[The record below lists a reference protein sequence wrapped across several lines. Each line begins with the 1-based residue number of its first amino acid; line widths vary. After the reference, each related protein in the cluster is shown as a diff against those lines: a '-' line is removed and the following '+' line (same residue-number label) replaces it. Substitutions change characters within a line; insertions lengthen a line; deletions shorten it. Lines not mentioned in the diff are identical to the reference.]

1 MRAQG
6 DGDEHLSVHVRPAS
20 WDDVQ
25 VCLTIEMAYITSEV
39 WQLRIGPDAGPS
51 GVTVDF
57 RPVRLTRRLEVPYP
71 RTVDELQTLWQQ
83 GVNDLLVAEWE
94 DRVVGFVDLAVPP
107 AQDTVWLHNLVV
119 DRPLRRRGV
128 GSTLL
133 GAAAAWA
140 RERGIR
146 RLLLEAPTKNS
157 PAIHFCFTH
166 GAEFCGFRDRYYANH
181 DIAVFFEYRIM

>member
-1 MRAQG
+1 MTQG
-6 DGDEHLSVHVRPAS
+6 QHHLQANVHVRPAS

-25 VCLTIEMAYITSEV
+25 ACLAVEMAYVTSEV
-39 WQLRIGPDAGPS
+39 WQLRVDSGTGPD
-51 GVTVDF
+51 GVTVQF
-57 RPVRLTRRLEVPYP
+57 RAVRLTRQVEVPYP
-71 RTVDELQTLWQQ
+71 RTSDELQALWQQ
-83 GVNDLLVAEWE
+83 GVTDLLVAVWE
-94 DRVVGFVDLAVPP
+94 ERVVGFVDLAVRPS
-107 AQDTVWLHNLVV
+107 QDAVWLHNLVV
-119 DRPLRRRGV
+119 DRPFRRQGV

-140 RERGIR
+140 RERGVR

-157 PAIHFCFTH
+157 PAIRFCFSH